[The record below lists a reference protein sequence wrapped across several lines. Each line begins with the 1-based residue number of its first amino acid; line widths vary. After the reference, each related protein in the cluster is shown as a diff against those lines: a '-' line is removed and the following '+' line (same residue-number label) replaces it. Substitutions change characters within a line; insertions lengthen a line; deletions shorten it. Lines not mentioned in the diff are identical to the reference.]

1 MEVEEEE
8 GEKRQQEKRRWRV
21 REEDEGLNGLGR
33 KAREGEKNRKEDLQ
47 NKKRQGCKKKEKE
60 KGNRVM
66 N

>member
-47 NKKRQGCKKKEKE
+47 NKKRQGCKKKEKR
-60 KGNRVM
+60 KRK
-66 N
+66 